1 MAPTSPLILLV
12 EDDPDDVM
20 LFKRALKKVRVELD
34 LLVAR
39 DGDEAVELLSRTWT
53 RPPAEGHVSPSHVIL
68 DLKLPRKSG
77 LEVLE
82 WIRKRPE
89 LGGLK
94 VVVLTSSD
102 QPQDLERGRRA
113 GIDHYYVKPPGF
125 PQLLEILRNI
135 LRDWRLMG

>member
-1 MAPTSPLILLV
+1 MPPTSPLILLA

-20 LFKRALKKVRVELD
+20 LFKRALKKVRPELD
-34 LLVAR
+34 ILVAR
-39 DGDEAVELLSRTWT
+39 DGDEAVEFLSRTWT
-53 RPPAEGHVSPSHVIL
+53 RPPAEGHVPPSHLIL
-68 DLKLPRKSG
+68 ALKLPRKSG

-94 VVVLTSSD
+94 VVVLTSSE
-102 QPQDLERGRRA
+102 QPQDLERGHRA

-125 PQLLEILRNI
+125 PQLVEILRKI
-135 LRDWRLMG
+135 LAAWRLLG